1 MAIWYNAVDNTL
13 HDDMDGTALGLGSW
27 PGGMTIATD
36 EQIQAI
42 LNPTKS
48 SKQIA
53 LEKIL
58 ALESKVTDRRIRE
71 AVLGTDNGWLK
82 SINDE
87 IVVLRTQL

>member
-1 MAIWYNAVDNTL
+1 MTLWYNAVDNTL
-13 HDDMDGTALGLGSW
+13 HDDMDGAAIGLGSW
-27 PGGMTIATD
+27 PVGMTIATD
-36 EQIQAI
+36 AQIQAV

-71 AVLGTDNGWLK
+71 AILGIDNGWLK